1 MLLQGAREAG
11 MSGKIDDG
19 GMGRVLI
26 VDDARVVRAVVA
38 RTLSRAGYQTE
49 EAANGAEAL
58 RRLAA
63 ESYDVVITD
72 LRMPE
77 LGGLEL
83 LASVKRLAPTVE
95 VIILTGTHA
104 QDMSYAVK
112 ALRLG
117 AHDYLTKPPSSPDEV
132 VLTVQRAVEKK
143 RLHEANQRL
152 LRELESL
159 SRTDA
164 LTGAG
169 NRRSFDDALGHE
181 MARAKRH
188 GQALSLVMLDID
200 HFKAINDTHGHQGGD
215 EVLRAVARTLRATL
229 RDGDVLYR
237 YGGEEFAMLLPY
249 AQGSGACTAAERMLR
264 ALAATPVHL
273 PSGAVKVTASAGV
286 ATLSASDADGASLIA
301 RADAALYEAKKA
313 GRNRV
318 EGGRPALTL
327 VGGQRAV

>member
-1 MLLQGAREAG
+1 MSSKSEGVG
-11 MSGKIDDG
+11 MA
-19 GMGRVLI
+19 GRVLI

-38 RTLSRAGYQTE
+38 RCLRGAGYHTE
-49 EAANGAEAL
+49 EAADGAEAL
-58 RRLAA
+58 RRLAT

-72 LRMPE
+72 LRMPL

-104 QDMSYAVK
+104 QDMSSAVK

-117 AHDYLTKPPSSPDEV
+117 AHDYLTKPPSSQDEV

-143 RLHEANQRL
+143 RMHEENLRL
-152 LRELESL
+152 IRELESL

-164 LTGAG
+164 LTGVG
-169 NRRSFDDALGHE
+169 NRRAFDDALGHE
-181 MARAKRH
+181 IARAKRH

-200 HFKAINDTHGHQGGD
+200 HFKHVNDTHGHQGGD
-215 EVLRAVARTLRATL
+215 EVLRVVARTLRATL

-237 YGGEEFAMLLPY
+237 YGGEEFAVLLPY
-249 AQGSGACTAAERMLR
+249 AQGAGACTAAERMLR
-264 ALAATPVHL
+264 AIAAAPIDLRTGQLH
-273 PSGAVKVTASAGV
+273 VTSSAGV
-286 ATLSASDADGASLIA
+286 ATLSAADNDGASLVS

-318 EGGRPALTL
+318 HDGRPSLTL
-327 VGGQRAV
+327 VDKKRAG

>member
-1 MLLQGAREAG
+1 MASKPEVEGAA
-11 MSGKIDDG
+11 
-19 GMGRVLI
+19 GRVLI

-38 RTLSRAGYQTE
+38 RCLTGAGYHTE
-49 EAANGAEAL
+49 EAADGAEAL
-58 RRLAA
+58 RRLATG
-63 ESYDVVITD
+63 SYDVVITD
-72 LRMPE
+72 LRMPQ

-104 QDMSYAVK
+104 QDMSCAVK

-143 RLHEANQRL
+143 RLHEANLRL
-152 LRELESL
+152 IRELESL

-169 NRRSFDDALGHE
+169 NRRSFDEALGHE

-188 GQALSLVMLDID
+188 GQPLSLVMLDID
-200 HFKAINDTHGHQGGD
+200 HFKRINDAHGHPGGD
-215 EVLRAVARTLRATL
+215 EVLRAVAATLRATL
-229 RDGDVLYR
+229 RDGDVLFR
-237 YGGEEFAMLLPY
+237 YGGEEFAVLLPY
-249 AQGSGACTAAERMLR
+249 AQGPGAVTAAERMLR
-264 ALAATPVHL
+264 AIAAAPVAL
-273 PSGAVKVTASAGV
+273 REGAVRVTASAGV
-286 ATLSASDADGASLIA
+286 ASVLASDADGASLVG
-301 RADAALYEAKKA
+301 RADAALYEAKQA

-318 EGGRPALTL
+318 HTGRPTLAL
-327 VGGQRAV
+327 VNRAG

>member
-1 MLLQGAREAG
+1 MLSQDGVEASAMASSSQQGMG
-11 MSGKIDDG
+11 
-19 GMGRVLI
+19 GRVLI

-38 RTLSRAGYQTE
+38 RCLGGAGYETE
-49 EAANGAEAL
+49 EAADGAEAL
-58 RRLAA
+58 RRLAT

-72 LRMPE
+72 LRMPQ

-104 QDMSYAVK
+104 QDMSCAVK

-143 RLHEANQRL
+143 RLHEANLRL
-152 LRELESL
+152 MRELESL
-159 SRTDA
+159 SRTDP

-169 NRRSFDDALGHE
+169 NRRAFDEALGHE

-188 GQALSLVMLDID
+188 GQPLGLVMLDID
-200 HFKAINDTHGHQGGD
+200 HFKRVNDTYGHQGGD
-215 EVLRAVARTLRATL
+215 DVLRAVAATVRATL
-229 RDGDVLYR
+229 RDGDLLFR
-237 YGGEEFAMLLPY
+237 YGGEEFAVLLPY
-249 AQGSGACTAAERMLR
+249 AQGPGVVTAAERLLR
-264 ALAATPVHL
+264 AIEGAPVRV
-273 PSGAVKVTASAGV
+273 STSEVKVTASAGV
-286 ATLSASDADGASLIA
+286 ASVLPSDGDGDALVA

-318 EGGRPALTL
+318 HDGRPVLTL
-327 VGGQRAV
+327 VNRAG